1 MVWSTVE
8 KQLLGSYRPSERFW
22 THNPSILFLYPS
34 FRGLKWKR
42 KITTTPTTNQPTN
55 NQPTHLPVPSSVNRK
70 TTYLNWSHLGK
81 SAQINSKH
89 SLYSRIQKK
98 PIEKEWMTGYFQ
110 NYRNQKQAISK
121 RKALCLQ
128 TYHKIPFGFW
138 LMYSIKWTVLS
149 VSASSEVKQ

>member
-1 MVWSTVE
+1 MG
-8 KQLLGSYRPSERFW
+8 KQILGWCRPSEKFW
-22 THNPSILFLYPS
+22 TYNHSILFLYPS

-42 KITTTPTTNQPTN
+42 KIPTTPKTNQLTN
-55 NQPTHLPVPSSVNRK
+55 PPTHLPVPSSVNRK

-89 SLYSRIQKK
+89 SLYSRIQRK

-110 NYRNQKQAISK
+110 NYRNQKRASSK
-121 RKALCLQ
+121 KNTPCLQ
-128 TYHKIPFGFW
+128 TYHKIPFSFW